1 MRERRTFAER
11 TRVLH
16 SEEPLKKY
24 FLVYEGAETEAIYF
38 NAVSAMR
45 EEARINPLIELVS
58 IDRSYSEEGW
68 SNPKK
73 ILNRVI
79 ENLEEGKTKLL
90 TYESLLNRFMDY
102 FLEAGILIP
111 HHISKKG
118 MWKMMSMICDGKLQ
132 KTLDSVVEDIDMAVS
147 EISGE
152 LMEKYG
158 LVYVV
163 PQLSELIKMNSFT
176 YEEGFDKIC
185 LIVDRDR
192 ESFVSSPENN
202 QYEYVINT
210 CAEKG
215 FGLYISNP
223 CFEFWLLLHF
233 DEVFELDKEKLLNN
247 PKVTGKRRYAE
258 QELRRI
264 WPGFEK
270 SSYHA
275 EKLITRIDKA
285 IENEKKFCE
294 ELYELEW
301 QVGSNVGLLIED
313 MRKREMQL

>member
-1 MRERRTFAER
+1 MREHRTFAER
-11 TRVLH
+11 TRALH

-45 EEARINPLIELVS
+45 EEIGINPLIELVP
-58 IDRSYSEEGW
+58 IARSYSEEGW
-68 SNPKK
+68 SNPRK

-79 ENLEEGKTKLL
+79 ENLEEGKTQLL

-102 FLEAGILIP
+102 FHEAGILIP
-111 HHISKKG
+111 NHISKRN
-118 MWKMMSMICDGKLQ
+118 MWKTMCMICDEKLQ

-147 EISGE
+147 EISEE

-158 LVYVV
+158 LVYVI
-163 PQLSELIKMNSFT
+163 PQLSELVKKNSLT

-192 ESFVSSPENN
+192 ESFISSSENN
-202 QYEYVINT
+202 QYEYVVNT

-247 PKVTGKRRYAE
+247 PKMTGKRRYAE

-275 EKLITRIDKA
+275 ENLVARIDKA

-294 ELYELEW
+294 ELYELEQ

-313 MRKREMQL
+313 MRKREM